1 MGRYSRFPP
10 LIDELKS
17 LSIAD
22 FKRFGYLK
30 AGYHSGTIKWSRG
43 GTPTGE
49 IDVSVWF
56 WEVTGKGKI
65 RFSYSIKGHPY
76 NYTVNLEA
84 IPTHLGG
91 GRRWYFIC
99 GQTGKRCSKLHLANG
114 YFQHRSGIPGAMYS
128 KQTES
133 AKTRMIHLFVVGTF
147 EFHKFGRRRIY
158 YKGKPT
164 KRYLRHRKICKG
176 AIPWLIESGE
186 LDAKELE
193 GVNLDALRPTTA
205 FW

>member
-1 MGRYSRFPP
+1 MGRYSRFPT

-30 AGYHSGTIKWSRG
+30 AGFQSGVIKWSRAG
-43 GTPTGE
+43 RTTGE
-49 IDVSVWF
+49 IDVSMWF
-56 WEVTGKGKI
+56 LEKEENGVI
-65 RFSYSIKGHPY
+65 RFSYFIKGHPY
-76 NYTVNLEA
+76 DYEVKLEA
-84 IPTHLGG
+84 FPTNLGS

-99 GQTGKRCSKLHLANG
+99 AQTGKRCSKLHLANG

-147 EFHKFGRRRIY
+147 ECHKSGRRRIY

-193 GVNLDALRPTTA
+193 GVNLDALRPTTV